1 MTAKEYLPSFLTS
14 GPPNGT
20 KTLTALTPTVVTQLL
35 DARRDTDQDQAPTL
49 PMLTMEPARPLA
61 KDRTDIEELQ
71 AAEGNVI
78 SADWNADLI

>member
-1 MTAKEYLPSFLTS
+1 
-14 GPPNGT
+14 
-20 KTLTALTPTVVTQLL
+20 
-35 DARRDTDQDQAPTL
+35 
-49 PMLTMEPARPLA
+49 MEPARPLA